1 MKIPATLNAMWRL
14 GSGSPLQVEAFA
26 GGDNAAASRSSG
38 ESPTDHRFSRKPL
51 KKGCRT
57 LPSADMARY
66 SISANNFGSTQM
78 SLWPTRFA
86 QGCVFRIS
94 GFSRVCRS
102 AAEALST
109 PWSTLP
115 A

>member
-1 MKIPATLNAMWRL
+1 MGCRAGKGACEQMKIPATLNAMWRL
-14 GSGSPLQVEAFA
+14 GSGAPLQVEAFA

-38 ESPTDHRFSRKPL
+38 EAPTDHRFSRKPL

-78 SLWPTRFA
+78 PLWPTRFA
-86 QGCVFRIS
+86 
-94 GFSRVCRS
+94 
-102 AAEALST
+102 
-109 PWSTLP
+109 
-115 A
+115 